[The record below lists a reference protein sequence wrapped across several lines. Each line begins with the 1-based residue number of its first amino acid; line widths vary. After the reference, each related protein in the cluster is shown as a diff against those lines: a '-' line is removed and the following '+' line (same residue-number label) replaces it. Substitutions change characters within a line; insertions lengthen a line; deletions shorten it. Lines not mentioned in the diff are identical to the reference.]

1 MPCDFLLRHALHSEQ
16 PETWQSEKQAVM
28 KCIRPLASR
37 GNNYSSHSTTQHQ
50 TNNKSTA
57 MLIIKR
63 IGKLATRPARLGSV
77 TTPAPDDPTA
87 SSSGPANDQ
96 TAEELASSSKVHQ
109 PMTTADSLESAR
121 QEREGLRNIIDTSTD
136 PEQVRICQSKL
147 KGVLLKIRELK
158 AVEKEKRTV
167 STAANES
174 DKQDVGKNRQTS
186 DARSVRQRSG
196 LKEGKTSNEGEGDD
210 DEGGDDGDPPSNQT
224 SGGPAL
230 SSKGQQPTTGLSN
243 LRKAESERVIVRET
257 IGTLNNTKKDRP
269 LDKGEREQLK
279 MCKETLERLQL
290 KIEELTGVTQERDE
304 DDGDGDESD
313 SGPSTSEGGDNNE
326 QPSAGSG
333 VQAAQQTQPP
343 PAKQSSTVGR
353 KKGQGKGKRTGH
365 GWTRKKR
372 YQPHTGPPGMH
383 SDNYTFYRDRYY
395 KIQGIMAETKA
406 KYHIRWAGKD
416 SAGGNYVDTWVPK
429 GHANK
434 RAVTDWRKRVEAGDE
449 DMFYPSE
456 VEK

>member
-1 MPCDFLLRHALHSEQ
+1 MLAFFKSIAGAAIHPEPDQ
-16 PETWQSEKQAVM
+16 PA
-28 KCIRPLASR
+28 
-37 GNNYSSHSTTQHQ
+37 N
-50 TNNKSTA
+50 
-57 MLIIKR
+57 
-63 IGKLATRPARLGSV
+63 
-77 TTPAPDDPTA
+77 TPAPDDSTA

-96 TAEELASSSKVHQ
+96 TAEELASSSEVHQ
-109 PMTTADSLESAR
+109 QMTNADSLESAR
-121 QEREGLRNIIDTSTD
+121 QERDGLRDIINTSTD

-147 KGVLLKIRELK
+147 KNVLLKIRELK
-158 AVEKEKRTV
+158 AVERKERIA

-174 DKQDVGKNRQTS
+174 DKQDVGKDRQTS
-186 DARSVRQRSG
+186 DGKSASKRSG
-196 LKEGKTSNEGEGDD
+196 LEEGQTSAEGEGDD
-210 DEGGDDGDPPSNQT
+210 AEGGDDGDPPSNQT
-224 SGGPAL
+224 SGPPAPSL
-230 SSKGQQPTTGLSN
+230 KGQQPTTKPSMLG
-243 LRKAESERVIVRET
+243 KAESERVIIRST
-257 IGTLNNTKKDRP
+257 ISTLNNIKKDRP

-279 MCKETLERLQL
+279 MCKGTLEGLQI

-304 DDGDGDESD
+304 DDGDESD

-326 QPSAGSG
+326 QPSVSSS

-353 KKGQGKGKRTGH
+353 KKGQGRRKRAGH
-365 GWTRKKR
+365 GWTRKKK
-372 YQPHTGPPGMH
+372 YQPHTGPSGMH

-406 KYHIRWAGKD
+406 KHHIRWAGKD

-434 RAVTDWRKRVEAGDE
+434 RAVADWRKRVEAGDE
-449 DMFYPSE
+449 DILYPSE